1 MVVQVTSEREY
12 ISINSFTSIPRAFLK
27 SIGMPSVPVH
37 NVLKIQVNYLYH
49 ASFWNLG
56 LCVLGEMIY
65 FVRGTLGLGNLSFL
79 DMTNLILCIG
89 FIMMCFAKTFAILFQ
104 SERMNSLLTD
114 LQAIYPTTLDEQDG
128 YRAKIYYLS
137 SQRVMKMYAFI
148 QMFMIWCF
156 NLFPF
161 AETLMQWWADSTWEV
176 VFPYLIWYPF
186 NPYPRVLFEFLYASQ
201 FWAAYV
207 SAAGILAV
215 DMLLCGIVT
224 QICMQFDDL
233 KRKFFKLEPTGNF
246 QHDRVILSEYIARH
260 AEIIRFLMAHY

>member
-1 MVVQVTSEREY
+1 MAQTKVTSLKET
-12 ISINSFTSIPRAFLK
+12 ISVNDFTSIPRAFLN
-27 SIGMPSVPVH
+27 SIGMPSVSVN

-65 FVRGTLGLGNLSFL
+65 FVRGFLGIADNLSFL

-89 FIMMCFAKTFAILFQ
+89 FILMCYAKTFAILFQ
-104 SERMNSLLTD
+104 SEHMNSLLTD
-114 LQAIYPTTLDEQDG
+114 LQALYPTTYEEQQS
-128 YRAKIYYLS
+128 YRVKKYYLQS
-137 SQRVMKMYAFI
+137 RRVMRMYAHI

-161 AETLMQWWADSTWEV
+161 AETLMLYASDGVWEV

-186 NPYPRVLFEFLYASQ
+186 NPYPRGIFEFLYASQ

-233 KRKFFKLEPTGNF
+233 KRKFLNLTPTGRF
-246 QHDRVILSEYIARH
+246 HEDMPLLKSYIQKH
-260 AEIIRFLMAHY
+260 SEIIR